1 MRTNENQRGV
11 VSAVKEEMLSLDK
24 LLALRPLLS
33 YHVVARMSE
42 IRIRRRSVQR
52 RNVCRSRTQH
62 SSLRERDNQMSDTL

>member
-42 IRIRRRSVQR
+42 IGIRRRSV
-52 RNVCRSRTQH
+52 H
-62 SSLRERDNQMSDTL
+62 SGATSVVVAPNTRA